1 MTRPSRTGPT
11 PFLRRQLRHVISRR
25 TPDRFPAFLLP
36 AQGRAEGTITLRHA
50 PAGRQG
56 RDQTSHAPSLKTFI
70 TPEVPSFSLVYYKD
84 EGGLSRR
91 APRRGRGRRRVAGTA
106 RAWEPRLPSCCA
118 RRAAAL
124 VSWL

>member
-56 RDQTSHAPSLKTFI
+56 RGQTSHAPSLKTFI